1 MNFYLLSSISSAGG
15 VRCAPPACCV
25 PTEQAGAVLQLI
37 YHLVFNEGS
46 SAAGGA
52 TVRWVELTSEAVRL
66 NLFLT
71 ELLPKQEVLGLLSLL
86 SLKEPGR
93 AARTSPAPDL
103 LLVESQDRSLGNP
116 EQIAEGV
123 ALSERAQKSRHFGSY
138 PLRAATAAVH
148 AEAES
153 VAVSDGRQIV
163 AI

>member
-1 MNFYLLSSISSAGG
+1 M
-15 VRCAPPACCV
+15 
-25 PTEQAGAVLQLI
+25 
-37 YHLVFNEGS
+37 
-46 SAAGGA
+46 
-52 TVRWVELTSEAVRL
+52 RWVELTSEAVRL
-66 NLFLT
+66 NRFLT